1 MKRASKLFSEFERT
15 RIEQAVTEAE
25 ANTDAEIVPAVATSS
40 GGYDRAEDVFGL
52 WVGLFA
58 MGVTWFILRRIEG
71 NESQWGA
78 PWTRYELPLLIA
90 AVVAGFILGAVLAT
104 YIPWLRRAF
113 TPRKEMRNSVN
124 RAAAQV
130 FFDGRIHHTKCATGL
145 LIYLS
150 LYERTATIRADQ
162 KALDSLGQEAID
174 EICANLIEGIQSGD
188 PATALCDVI
197 GEVGRRL
204 AEILPKTGE
213 NPNELGNA
221 LILID

>member
-15 RIEQAVTEAE
+15 RIEQAVTDAE
-25 ANTDAEIVPAVATSS
+25 ANTDAEIVPAIATSS

-52 WVGLFA
+52 WVGLFT

-71 NESQWGA
+71 NETQWGA
-78 PWTRYELPLLIA
+78 PWTRYELPVLVA
-90 AVVAGFILGAVLAT
+90 AVVAGFILGAILAT

-113 TPRKEMRNSVN
+113 TPRKEMRDAVN

-130 FFDGRIHHTKCATGL
+130 FFDGRIHHTKSATGL

-150 LYERTATIRADQ
+150 LYEHTATIRADQ
-162 KALDSLGQEAID
+162 KALDSLGQESID
-174 EICANLIEGIQSGD
+174 EICANLIKGIQSGD

-197 GEVGRRL
+197 ADVGGRL
-204 AEILPKTGE
+204 AELLPKTDG
-213 NPNELGNA
+213 NANELGRKSVV
-221 LILID
+221 